1 MRSVKAAKVLLVY
14 YRIFPQMTSLLSWP
28 SASHYNVTNMITV
41 FHYSLASLL
50 SRRVFQ
56 LENSKICPQ
65 FTLSQT
71 SESHQRSRSHFA
83 THMTVLYTIWAKNFE
98 QNGLIETP
106 NFGGIFA
113 KQLRKRHANPCKPS
127 HPWFSH
133 IHVSVAAESHSQLCE
148 MSLAWVCFSGQLAAN
163 TWGYPG
169 A

>member
-1 MRSVKAAKVLLVY
+1 MAY

-28 SASHYNVTNMITV
+28 SASHYNVTNIITV

-50 SRRVFQ
+50 SRNVFQ
-56 LENSKICPQ
+56 IENSKICPQ
-65 FTLSQT
+65 FTLSQQVRAT
-71 SESHQRSRSHFA
+71 RPRSHFA

-98 QNGLIETP
+98 QNDLIETP
-106 NFGGIFA
+106 NFGSIFA

-127 HPWFSH
+127 YPWFSH

-148 MSLAWVCFSGQLAAN
+148 MSLAWVRFSGQLASN